1 MKEPMNYPITIRVAY
16 FREHSDTRDIR
27 NQKYVIEKIV
37 NSHDE
42 EFSYYE
48 SLCHESNI
56 VIEKL

>member
-1 MKEPMNYPITIRVAY
+1 MKHRMNYPVTIRVAY
-16 FREHSDTRDIR
+16 FREYADTRDIR
-27 NQKYVIEKIV
+27 NQKYVTEKIV
-37 NSHDE
+37 NSRDE